1 MDPFMFVLAVVF
13 LLSGAYLIRQFLKGE
28 LRGDD

>member
-1 MDPFMFVLAVVF
+1 MTFMFVLAVVL
-13 LLSGAYLIRQFLKGE
+13 LLSGAYLIRQFLSGE